1 MTFSGR
7 PMGRPMPDTMGPG
20 GFGLGL
26 PFTRTPQE
34 QAIEGYERKKKQEEA
49 IKQKVGEFGR
59 AVTGTRVAKF
69 AGGLAGGA
77 GGTVLGTKGGA
88 AAGGMIGA
96 AVGGPVGAIVGAP
109 LGAAV
114 GGVAGGLAGG
124 AAGEKVGESIGEV
137 GERRKAGDI
146 ARTAFGGGAITGDM
160 GDRRSPTEEMV
171 MGNPMA
177 SPFAADSVRMPQ
189 DLQAGYM
196 HMNRFGSPLP
206 IHGLGT
212 PGRTTMAQDV
222 QDGNLVMQHRMRVAN
237 RNPVGM
243 SRVPFLNMD
252 PMDYAM
258 VD

>member
-1 MTFSGR
+1 MSQRPGTPFDR
-7 PMGRPMPDTMGPG
+7 PMGTPIGSVFPM
-20 GFGLGL
+20 
-26 PFTRTPQE
+26 PFTRTPE
-34 QAIEGYERKKKQEEA
+34 ERAVEGLERKREQEEA
-49 IKQKVGEFGR
+49 IKRKVGEFGR
-59 AVTGTRVAKF
+59 AVTGTKVARF
-69 AGGLAGGA
+69 AGDIAGSAGGS
-77 GGTVLGTKGGA
+77 VLGTKGGA

-109 LGAAV
+109 LGAAA
-114 GGVAGGLAGG
+114 GGIAGGLAGG
-124 AAGEKVGESIGEV
+124 ALGRSVAGGLGEM
-137 GERRKAGDI
+137 GERRKVDDI

-160 GDRRSPTEEMV
+160 ADRRAPTEEMV

-212 PGRTTMAQDV
+212 PGRTTMAQDI

-237 RNPVGM
+237 RDPISM
-243 SRVPFLNMD
+243 SRL
-252 PMDYAM
+252 AM
-258 VD
+258 IDGGIGDFS

>member
-7 PMGRPMPDTMGPG
+7 PMPRPMPNTMGPG
-20 GFGLGL
+20 FALNL
-26 PFTRTPQE
+26 PFTRTPE
-34 QAIEGYERKKKQEEA
+34 ERAVEGLERKRKQEEA

-59 AVTGTRVAKF
+59 AVTGTKVARF
-69 AGGLAGGA
+69 AGDIAGSAGGA
-77 GGTVLGTKGGA
+77 ALGTKGGA

-124 AAGEKVGESIGEV
+124 AAGRSVGGALGEM
-137 GERRKAGDI
+137 GERRKAGEI

-160 GDRRSPTEEMV
+160 EGRRSPTEEIV

-177 SPFAADSVRMPQ
+177 NPMAADFVRMPQ
-189 DLQAGYM
+189 DLQSGYM

-206 IHGLGT
+206 IHGLAT
-212 PGRTTMAQDV
+212 PGRTSMAQDI
-222 QDGNLVMQHRMRVAN
+222 QDDNLVMQHRMAVAN
-237 RNPVGM
+237 RNPIGM
-243 SRVPFLNMD
+243 SRIPFLGD

>member
-1 MTFSGR
+1 MPR
-7 PMGRPMPDTMGPG
+7 PDLIDPITGMPRTG

-34 QAIEGYERKKKQEEA
+34 RAVEGLERKRKQEEA

-59 AVTGTRVAKF
+59 AVTGTKAARF
-69 AGGLAGGA
+69 AGDIAGTF
-77 GGTVLGTKGGA
+77 GGSYLGTKGGA
-88 AAGGMIGA
+88 AAGGTIGA

-109 LGAAV
+109 IGAAV

-124 AAGEKVGESIGEV
+124 ALGNKAGGALGEMREKGIV
-137 GERRKAGDI
+137 GDI
-146 ARTAFGGGAITGDM
+146 ARTAFGGGAITGDSA
-160 GDRRSPTEEMV
+160 DRRSPTEEMV

-212 PGRTTMAQDV
+212 PGRTTMAQDI

-237 RNPVGM
+237 RDPISM
-243 SRVPFLNMD
+243 SRL
-252 PMDYAM
+252 AM
-258 VD
+258 IDGGIGDFS